1 MSLKQYLYVITL
13 QVAELINEKKKSTQN
28 EQKVQLTIAVIFKHV
43 TDPTKKCT
51 FYVKSENIEM
61 RSGDNTDDI
70 TTKLLELFLEN
81 YGKEENILRNGSNY
95 VFDCVD
101 SALVFFH
108 TVKLKRGSSYVRFP
122 KWVSDKKATINLQNR
137 KDNCCFVAYSV
148 IATLHHQDISHNPER
163 ITKLKPYIN
172 SYN

>member
-1 MSLKQYLYVITL
+1 
-13 QVAELINEKKKSTQN
+13 
-28 EQKVQLTIAVIFKHV
+28 
-43 TDPTKKCT
+43 
-51 FYVKSENIEM
+51 M

-81 YGKEENILRNGSNY
+81 YEKEENILRSGSNY

-108 TVKLKRGSSYVRFP
+108 TVKLKRGSSYIRCP
-122 KWVSDKKATINLQNR
+122 KWVSDKKATINPQNR

-163 ITKLKPYIN
+163 IAKLKPYID